1 MLSKLYF
8 KIVNRKFKLEANI
21 PKILRIET
29 TNLCNSKC
37 TFCMHSKMK
46 REKGF
51 MNDELF
57 NKILKESIEYG
68 IDEVHLQNFG
78 EPLMDKTIF
87 NKIKSAKEIG
97 IKKVILFTNGSLLN
111 EESCEKLIKSGLDEL
126 FISFEGYSP
135 EEYNKTRIGLDF
147 DTTSNNIKNLYKIRK
162 QQNSLSP
169 KIIINTVY
177 DKTKK
182 KYKNNFYN
190 KWINFCDDIR
200 FQTLHNW
207 CNKKSIEV
215 KNKFCQIPWSYM
227 TILWNGDVVFC
238 CLDYEGENIMGNIK
252 ENTIREIWNG
262 VRYKSIRK
270 ILLENKLNNISLC
283 ARCSL
288 VHQKKWNLDQL
299 K

>member
-57 NKILKESIEYG
+57 NKILKESIKYG
-68 IDEVHLQNFG
+68 IEEIHLQNFG

-87 NKIKSAKEIG
+87 NKIKNTKERG

-111 EESCEKLIKSGLDEL
+111 EETCNKLIKSGLDEL

-135 EEYNKTRIGLDF
+135 EEYNKTRMGLDYN
-147 DTTSNNIKNLYKIRK
+147 TTSNNIKNLYKIRK
-162 QQNSLSP
+162 QQKSLSP

-182 KYKNNFYN
+182 KYKNKFCDEWN
-190 KWINFCDDIR
+190 KFCDDIR

-207 CNKKSIEV
+207 CNYNNKIV

-227 TILWNGDVVFC
+227 TILWNGNVVFC

-252 ENTIREIWNG
+252 EDTIREIWNG
-262 VRYKSIRK
+262 VKYKSIRK
-270 ILLENKLNNISLC
+270 ILLENKLNNIPLC

-288 VHQKKWNLDQL
+288 IHQRKWNIDQL